1 MCNRIDFSDN
11 AVLSVGTK
19 LNVTLITLT
28 INIISVT
35 VTDGWLL
42 NHDLTAIDDVQALCW
57 FADALAVHVVD
68 D

>member
-1 MCNRIDFSDN
+1 M
-11 AVLSVGTK
+11 SVGTK
-19 LNVTLITLT
+19 SNVTLITLT

-57 FADALAVHVVD
+57 FVSETSKKNTENVAIALK
-68 D
+68 